1 MKERLFT
8 IGEAAKL
15 MRTTVRTLQ
24 YYDKKGL
31 LKPSYFS
38 NGGRRLYNAK
48 DIIRLHQIL
57 SFKYLGFSL
66 EQIKSKLFP
75 LDNPQEVAIV
85 LDNQKKIIEKQ
96 ISDLTKAKQAIE
108 TLYNEVKTIQ
118 EVDFSKYAEIIELLK
133 VENDGYWVWK
143 CLDNSLKEHIYK
155 RFGNDA
161 QTALKIFDTYKEVL
175 DKTYI
180 LKLEGESPES
190 DISKK
195 LAAKWWDMILEF
207 TGGDMS
213 LIAQLEAFNKD
224 KKNWDHELSKK
235 QQEIDIYLGEILK
248 YYFYDMKG

>member
-248 YYFYDMKG
+248 YYFDDMKG